1 MALEDMNNLDD
12 SPDNSGA
19 EKSNR
24 TFRWLMLGGIV
35 VSVLGLMLIAAMF
48 IRGQGE
54 RAQIA
59 EQNAAVEATNAAVA
73 TAAAITPVPP
83 TETPT
88 STAAPATATLPPTA
102 TPTKPAPTMTPTPT
116 GVDEATAEPAAS
128 GTTATATATP
138 AAGAAAKPVTTTG
151 SITSTTSMTGTLAGG
166 ETQVPKTGAGDSLGL
181 IALAAGLV
189 GVFFVARRLRT
200 AQA

>member
-12 SPDNSGA
+12 SPDNNGA

-35 VSVLGLMLIAAMF
+35 VSVLGLMVIAAMF
-48 IRGQGE
+48 IKGQGE

-59 EQNAAVEATNAAVA
+59 EQNAAVEATNVAVA
-73 TAAAITPVPP
+73 AAAAITPVPP

-88 STAAPATATLPPTA
+88 STAVPATATATLPPTA
-102 TPTKPAPTMTPTPT
+102 TPTKPAPTTTPT
-116 GVDEATAEPAAS
+116 GVDEPTAQP
-128 GTTATATATP
+128 TAGGTP
-138 AAGAAAKPVTTTG
+138 ATITPVAGAAAKPVTTTG